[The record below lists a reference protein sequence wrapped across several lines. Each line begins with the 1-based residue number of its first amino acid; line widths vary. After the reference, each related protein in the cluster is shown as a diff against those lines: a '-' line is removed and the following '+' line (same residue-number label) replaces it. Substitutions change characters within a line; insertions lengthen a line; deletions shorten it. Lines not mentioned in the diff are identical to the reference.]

1 MFSTL
6 IENELRF
13 IPTCR
18 EEGELFWSSVTLEFD
33 KIFLQVTYQ
42 KATVP
47 ELQRTILLLTAE
59 QLERL
64 NHYDEVEI
72 VEVNLASPGYL
83 NKTGKWLLEPLSKIY
98 VGFEPE
104 EHLQEA
110 FIYQMDDG
118 QKYIDSALDTE
129 EKNIRKIHCIFD
141 KKATS

>member
-33 KIFLQVTYQ
+33 KIFLHVTYQ

-64 NHYDEVEI
+64 SCFDEVEI
-72 VEVNLASPGYL
+72 VEVNLVSPGYL
-83 NKTGKWLLEPLSKIY
+83 NKTGKWLLEPLSKIL
-98 VGFEPE
+98 VGLEPVD
-104 EHLQEA
+104 HLQEA
-110 FIYQMDDG
+110 FIYKMDDG

-129 EKNIRKIHCIFD
+129 EKNIRKINCIFD
-141 KKATS
+141 KKAPS